1 MTRLLWGG
9 GGGAGGGAVAVSDSL
24 TNEFN
29 LRPQRV
35 FVHSPRLKYLLSQIS
50 VTIKQKRI
58 IYNVAAVKEYS
69 DKRANCTI
77 QD

>member
-1 MTRLLWGG
+1 MAVRAGRWSGG
-9 GGGAGGGAVAVSDSL
+9 RGGTVAVSDSL

-35 FVHSPRLKYLLSQIS
+35 FVRSPRLKYLLSQIS

-58 IYNVAAVKEYS
+58 IYNVAAVKQQSE
-69 DKRANCTI
+69 KCANCVI
-77 QD
+77 QP